1 MGATSSS
8 FREGNFHEI
17 SFHDVIVL
25 IQPAA
30 RLIPIFFGID
40 WRQRGQRL
48 LFPTSRNDPLWVFNS
63 CHPAG
68 SGSTAS
74 TSFPLLPVQ
83 MGMASS
89 AALVRRRT
97 NRPPWRPPLSNPSTS
112 PRTTRPDGSGR
123 WDNRM
128 AAQHLPRYLGEL
140 AVDKRRT
147 RSNERRGIAA
157 IVTSLFR
164 YHGWSSPRWTMMFFH
179 CVLLR
184 AVSHKFPGFLH
195 KPLKLWMKVKRWA
208 PLVRFPGILLLRAR
222 SSSSSLRITWPKNL
236 SCLCSIQQSSLRS
249 CLILWRTDTLAWYA
263 AHGMRRILR

>member
-89 AALVRRRT
+89 AACERGGEQTVGHVVLHCPIH
-97 NRPPWRPPLSNPSTS
+97 RP

-123 WDNRM
+123 WYNRM
-128 AAQHLPRYLGEL
+128 AAQHLPQYLGGL

-147 RSNERRGIAA
+147 RSNERRSTHNAQKCHSCYLIRSMN
-157 IVTSLFR
+157 VDLFIN
-164 YHGWSSPRWTMMFFH
+164 S
-179 CVLLR
+179 
-184 AVSHKFPGFLH
+184 
-195 KPLKLWMKVKRWA
+195 
-208 PLVRFPGILLLRAR
+208 
-222 SSSSSLRITWPKNL
+222 
-236 SCLCSIQQSSLRS
+236 LCSTTTKKQI
-249 CLILWRTDTLAWYA
+249 TL
-263 AHGMRRILR
+263 